1 MARMDTHPRTVNERK
16 LAHLRAIRPPP
27 KVILITAYGDW
38 DTYLAAMNEGAFD
51 YLTKPL
57 KRNQIVLLARHALEA
72 HATSSGEAVPE
83 RHGGF
88 TK

>member
-1 MARMDTHPRTVNERK
+1 MPGANGLAL